1 MTRDDHVAG
10 LVVGVP
16 TLARISEV
24 VSKTNEQTN
33 KQTNKHAVLLLL
45 IHNQSARATRETPVA
60 LKPSII

>member
-33 KQTNKHAVLLLL
+33 KHAVLLLL